1 MSFFK
6 RLLYYMTSSVFRL
19 LLLVVPVF
27 FAITMVFSNPETVQG
42 ALKQSGAYDKI
53 VDIVLDSSSEQNN
66 DATAQQLLNDPEIRD
81 IAKQAF
87 SPDLL
92 ERSSNDF
99 VQGIYDWLNGQTE
112 QLQFSVD
119 LSSAKTTL
127 TEKLSSYAEERAA
140 SLPVCTL
147 AQVQT
152 VDLSGNLLS
161 LPCLPP
167 GITASQIGTQF
178 SSQLLNDADILD
190 QPIITNQTIADQNNG
205 KPLTADVQNLP
216 DAYQTVQTLKWIL
229 LGALLILGLLLI
241 LARRDRRAGVRHV
254 AWALVSVAAFLVIAL
269 LAYWFVFDK
278 VSSENTNGD
287 IAQSLALEGAIFI
300 LSSINT
306 IIAWFAASYA
316 LIGIAALL
324 FLRFRPAAP
333 EPKIVTDPSA
343 TLPKPTESPSRAKN
357 TI

>member
-1 MSFFK
+1 
-6 RLLYYMTSSVFRL
+6 MTSSVFRL

-66 DATAQQLLNDPEIRD
+66 DPTAKELLDDPEIRD

-99 VQGIYDWLNGQTE
+99 VQGIYDWLDGETE

-119 LSSAKTTL
+119 LSSAKATL
-127 TEKLSSYAEERAA
+127 TDKLSSYAEERAA
-140 SLPVCTL
+140 SLPTCTI
-147 AQVQT
+147 AQLQT
-152 VDLSGNLLS
+152 VDLSGDLLN

-167 GITASQIGTQF
+167 GITASQIGDQF
-178 SSQLLNDADILD
+178 STQLLNDADVLD
-190 QPIITNQTIADQNNG
+190 QPIITNQTIADQNDG
-205 KPLTADVQNLP
+205 KPITADAQKLP
-216 DAYQTVQTLKWIL
+216 DAYQSVQTVKWIL
-229 LGALLILGLLLI
+229 LGALIVLGLLLVFV
-241 LARRDRRAGVRHV
+241 RRDRRAGVRHV

-278 VSSENTNGD
+278 VSSETANKD
-287 IAQSLALEGAIFI
+287 VAQSLALEGSMYL
-300 LSSINT
+300 LSNINT
-306 IIAWFAASYA
+306 IIAWFTASYA

-333 EPKIVTDPSA
+333 EPKIITDPSA
-343 TLPKPTESPSRAKN
+343 TLPKPSESPSKPKN